1 MAKKKKQPVIRRAPT
16 AGEVAKWQKQKQR
29 NRIVFVFGV
38 VVIIAVL
45 ALLGYGY
52 YDRVYQRDRAEANK
66 LHKTI
71 VQVNN
76 SKFSLE
82 YIIDVMRFLQEQ
94 ANSASSSTQTIPKTY
109 TLDEIVQVI
118 EYNELLQQADP
129 GLGISITEDELQ
141 AKIKSIVVPPGAPE
155 DLTDAQILKY
165 YNAYLKAY
173 HITDREFRGL
183 VTADMLRP
191 KLQEYIKDQVPKTA
205 EQVHIQGMLVNE
217 TMETAVAD
225 RLVFTGDSF
234 NDVAKQV
241 SLVSGAQSNG
251 AELGWMVKGILGAK
265 FDDTVFNL
273 EPGVLSQPIDDET
286 GQYPNAAWLVSVLAK
301 EPDRALDDNLM
312 QSLTAVNYAKW
323 FEQQLQQGLDS
334 MQVVNKLDDD
344 IRIWATQYIAK
355 HPIT

>member
-1 MAKKKKQPVIRRAPT
+1 MAKKKQPVIKRAPT

-29 NRIVFVFGV
+29 NRIILVFGV
-38 VVIIAVL
+38 MVIIAVL

-52 YDRVYQRDRAEANK
+52 YDHVYQRDQAEANK

-76 SKFSLE
+76 DKISLE
-82 YIIDVMRFLQEQ
+82 YIIDVMRFLQQQ

-109 TLDEIVQVI
+109 TLDETVQVI
-118 EYNELLQQADP
+118 EYNELLQQAAP
-129 GLGISITEDELQ
+129 GLGISVTEDELQ
-141 AKIKSIVVPPGAPE
+141 AKIKSIVVPSGAPE

-165 YNAYLKAY
+165 YNAFLKAY

-183 VTADMLRP
+183 VTTDMLRP
-191 KLQEYIKDQVPKTA
+191 KLQEYLKGQVPKIA
-205 EQVHIQGMLVNE
+205 EQVHIQGVLVNE
-217 TMETAVAD
+217 TMETAMAD
-225 RLVFTGDSF
+225 RLVFTGDSL

-251 AELGWMVKGILGAK
+251 AELGWMVRGILGTK

-286 GQYPNAAWLVSVLAK
+286 GQYPNDVWLVSVLEK
-301 EPDRALDDNLM
+301 SPDRALDDNQV
-312 QSLTAVNYAKW
+312 QSLAAVNYAKW

-334 MQVVNKLDDD
+334 KQVVNKLDDN
-344 IRIWATQYIAK
+344 IRIWATKYMDE